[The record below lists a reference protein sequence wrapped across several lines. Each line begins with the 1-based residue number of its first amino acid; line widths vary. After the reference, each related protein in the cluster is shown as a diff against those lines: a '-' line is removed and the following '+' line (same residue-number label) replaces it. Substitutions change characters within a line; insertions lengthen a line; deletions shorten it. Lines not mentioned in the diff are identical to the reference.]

1 MLIGG
6 IHLSPSI
13 GKMQCRGARHNP
25 ERKFAWNRGLP
36 MIDRL
41 EFIIALARESH
52 FGRAAEA
59 CRVSQ
64 PTLSGGIK
72 YLEDMFGV
80 LLVQRGSR
88 FHGFTPEG
96 ERVLEWA
103 RRIVGDARAMRQDID
118 ALKRGLVGHVKIAA
132 IPTALA
138 MTAMLT
144 TPYRAKHPSVRF
156 SIVSK
161 TSIDVLRLL
170 DDLEVDGG
178 LTYLDHEPVG
188 RVNTVPLYYE
198 EYRLL
203 TSAAGA
209 FGDRDTV
216 TWAEVGQVPLC
227 LLTPDMQNR
236 RIIDAL
242 LRSAG
247 QEPSPTLESNSMIV
261 LFAHVRTGKWASIM
275 PAKLA
280 ETLGLTDNVRAI
292 PIVEPAAT
300 HAGGLI
306 VPHPAPMTA
315 LIAALVTEAR
325 ALARVLGQTPS
336 EAGNASGNKSIRRL
350 SRGAKAVRF

>member
-1 MLIGG
+1 
-6 IHLSPSI
+6 
-13 GKMQCRGARHNP
+13 
-25 ERKFAWNRGLP
+25 

-52 FGRAAEA
+52 FGRAADA

-80 LLVQRGSR
+80 MLVQRGSR

-103 RRIVGDARAMRQDID
+103 RRIVGEARAMRQDID

-144 TPYRAKHPSVRF
+144 TPYRAKHPNVRF

-161 TSIDVLRLL
+161 TSIEVLRLL
-170 DDLEVDGG
+170 DDLDVDAG
-178 LTYLDHEPVG
+178 LTYLDNEPVG

-203 TSAAGA
+203 TSPAAA
-209 FGDRDTV
+209 LGDRDRV

-280 ETLGLTDNVRAI
+280 ETLGLTDNVRSI

-300 HAGGLI
+300 HAVGLI
-306 VPHPAPMTA
+306 VPHREPMTP
-315 LIAALVTEAR
+315 LLAALVTEAR
-325 ALARVLGQTPS
+325 ALARVLGQTAAAVKDS
-336 EAGNASGNKSIRRL
+336 RENKPLPRK
-350 SRGAKAVRF
+350 RGSDSAKAAGSRRRP

>member
-1 MLIGG
+1 
-6 IHLSPSI
+6 
-13 GKMQCRGARHNP
+13 
-25 ERKFAWNRGLP
+25 

-41 EFIIALARESH
+41 EFIIALAREGH

-72 YLEDMFGV
+72 YLEDTFGV

-118 ALKRGLVGHVKIAA
+118 ALKRGLVGHLKIAA

-144 TPYRAKHPSVRF
+144 TPYRAKHPNVRF

-170 DDLEVDGG
+170 DDLEVDAG
-178 LTYLDHEPVG
+178 LTYLDNEPVG
-188 RVNTVPLYYE
+188 HVNTVPLYYE

-203 TSAAGA
+203 TAPTGA
-209 FGDRDTV
+209 LGNRDSV

-280 ETLGLTDNVRAI
+280 ETLGLTDNVRSI

-300 HAGGLI
+300 HAVGLI
-306 VPHPAPMTA
+306 IPHREPVTP
-315 LIAALVTEAR
+315 LIGALVAEAR
-325 ALARVLGQTPS
+325 ALAKILGQTP
-336 EAGNASGNKSIRRL
+336 AGVQNASENKPLSGRRRRRDARAAPSSL
-350 SRGAKAVRF
+350 RR